1 MRVNKNDLKSILSAI
16 SEAIAVV
23 DAELNVVFHNRIA
36 QRAFSPSPCISLAGK
51 RLEVACPVDRASL
64 RDAVRAAIEH
74 DTSTALK
81 MHDAKGAT
89 SAFCRVLPLP
99 NDDPGKYA
107 TKNRLALIVCRS
119 ADVAPE
125 QIRAVCELYEL
136 SQAECRVAE
145 QLARGA
151 SPQAI
156 AGALGCSIHT
166 VRAHLKQIFYKT
178 NTARQSEF
186 IALVRTAVP

>member
-1 MRVNKNDLKSILSAI
+1 MHVSNDELKSILAAI
-16 SEAIAVV
+16 NEAIAVV
-23 DAELNVVFHNRIA
+23 DSELRVVFHNRSS
-36 QRAFSPSPCISLAGK
+36 RRHFSRSPCLTLEGD
-51 RLEVACPVDRASL
+51 RLHIGCPVDRATVHA
-64 RDAVRAAIEH
+64 AVDAAIRSGKA
-74 DTSTALK
+74 TVLK

-89 SAFCRVLPLP
+89 SAFCRVLPLT
-99 NDDPGKYA
+99 NGSHANASGK
-107 TKNRLALIVCRS
+107 RLALIVCRS

-125 QIRAVCELYEL
+125 QIRAVCDLYEL
-136 SQAECRVAE
+136 SQAECRIAE
-145 QLARGA
+145 HLAGGA

-156 AGALGCSIHT
+156 ATALGCSIHT